1 MRLLDYRHYPYA
13 ALDTHLHA
21 HRPAALQR
29 RVVDRRLRKAVRDAY
44 RNVPFYREGFDR
56 MQVNPAHFRGAGDL
70 GLLPFLT
77 KTDVQE
83 HFPNGLVARGT
94 NLERCVHS
102 ATTGS
107 SGVATNFVFTPKT
120 YAYYHAT
127 SFKVYTM
134 IGYRPWHRGTY
145 IKYTAVPAPKLGPF
159 FRVGHIPSLVSVDEH
174 ISALREQRPDLLVG
188 YASLILDVARHVTKD
203 DLEVIKP
210 RFISVN
216 SELSTQAQRDEI
228 ADVFRCPV
236 YDEYSSEETWMI
248 ASQCRRHQY
257 HLFTNNVWVEFL
269 DATGNAVPTGEIG
282 EIVLTTLQ
290 SPAMPFIRYRIGDLG
305 RAGTEP
311 CDCGSTLPV
320 LASFDGRAD
329 DAFVLTNGER
339 VASLKLLNVFT
350 TFIKA
355 DADFIRE
362 FKLVQTDLA
371 RATVHLVAG
380 PHYSTESAEAL
391 LAKLQSIVPEP
402 VTFTIQLADRLEAGG
417 SIKHKA
423 IESLVRTSRTRL
435 GAR

>member
-1 MRLLDYRHYPYA
+1 MRLLDYRHYPYGA
-13 ALDTHLHA
+13 FDTHLHA
-21 HRPAALQR
+21 HLPAPLQQ
-29 RVVDRRLRKAVRDAY
+29 RVVERRLRKVVRDAY
-44 RNVPFYREGFDR
+44 RNVPFYRSGFDR
-56 MQVNPAHFRGAGDL
+56 AGLNPAHFRGTADL
-70 GLLPFLT
+70 ALLPFLT
-77 KTDVQE
+77 KADVQE

-94 NLERCVHS
+94 NLDRCVHS

-134 IGYRPWHRGTY
+134 VGYRPWHRATY
-145 IKYTAVPAPKLGPF
+145 IKYTAVPAPNLGPI
-159 FRVGHIPSLVSVDEH
+159 FRVGHIPSLVPVEEH
-174 ISALREQRPDLLVG
+174 IEALRRQRPDLLVG
-188 YASLILDVARHVTKD
+188 YASLVLDVARNVTED
-203 DLEVIKP
+203 DLRVIKP

-228 ADVFRCPV
+228 AAVFQCPV

-248 ASQCRRHQY
+248 ASQCREHRY

-269 DATGNAVPTGEIG
+269 DPDGSEVPAGEIG

-311 CDCGSTLPV
+311 CPCGSTLPV
-320 LASFDGRAD
+320 LASFEGRAD
-329 DAFVLTNGER
+329 DAFVLAGGDR
-339 VASLKLLNVFT
+339 VPSLKLLNVFT

-371 RATVHLVAG
+371 KATVHLVAG
-380 PHYSTESAEAL
+380 PHYSTEQADAL
-391 LAKLQSIVPEP
+391 VRKLQSLVPEP
-402 VTFTIQLADRLEAGG
+402 VTFTIDLVDRLDGG
-417 SIKHKA
+417 GIKHKA
-423 IESLVRTSRTRL
+423 IESLVKPTGS
-435 GAR
+435 GEPAR